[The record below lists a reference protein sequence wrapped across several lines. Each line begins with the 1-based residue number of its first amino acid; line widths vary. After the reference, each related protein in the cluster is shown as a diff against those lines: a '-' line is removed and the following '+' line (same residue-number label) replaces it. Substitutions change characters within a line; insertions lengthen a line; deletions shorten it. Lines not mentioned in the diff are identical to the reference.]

1 MNRSGAQ
8 KHSTLVGEE
17 ILGDIHR
24 EEEEEKEGG
33 GKREEGSS
41 AEIVENAEAEAEG
54 KKESQGEAGWQDIEE
69 SILATFLF
77 DEAERIEMQQVK
89 KRKGDSLEI
98 NEKFKKEKLEESK
111 KYSEET
117 DKERVQRKI
126 REMLDILNTDGS
138 IEQERIRMKKL
149 LGEINTIQNKT
160 SHIQVSKG
168 EEEEIKC
175 EQCQLKVE
183 QDRQRKETE
192 KIIGILKKGET
203 QTPLAKSTKR
213 NGKKRSLKK
222 RSGNKVDYRKRW
234 KRKNA

>member
-17 ILGDIHR
+17 ILGEIHR
-24 EEEEEKEGG
+24 EEEEEEKEDG

-41 AEIVENAEAEAEG
+41 AEIVENAEAETEG

-77 DEAERIEMQQVK
+77 DKGERIEMQQVK

-168 EEEEIKC
+168 EEEEI
-175 EQCQLKVE
+175 
-183 QDRQRKETE
+183 
-192 KIIGILKKGET
+192 
-203 QTPLAKSTKR
+203 
-213 NGKKRSLKK
+213 
-222 RSGNKVDYRKRW
+222 
-234 KRKNA
+234 NASNVN